1 MGKVLQEDS
10 FVDCVQ
16 NKWYRGY
23 KQNFDDSDLLSSG
36 TLIFK
41 DSL

>member
-16 NKWYRGY
+16 NEGHIGYR
-23 KQNFDDSDLLSSG
+23 QNLDDSDLLSSG
-36 TLIFK
+36 TLVTE